1 MKQRNTII
9 SAIFILLMLSAGSVM
24 GQTPWNYNASGI
36 DYTLGKVGIGT
47 TTPAQKLHL
56 QTINDKTVLQI
67 DGVRLEGNGSAATL
81 KLVDMQFGNLFV
93 NTLRKTG
100 SDFEFLQSVY
110 SASAGSWQ
118 EFVYFNYTTLKYEMR
133 HGGDAEWLNGG
144 NVLFNNSG
152 GVLINTSY
160 IPSGYHLAVGGKIIA
175 EEVLVELQTAWPDY
189 VFKTDYKLPSISELN
204 AFIKE
209 NSHLPGVPS
218 QKEVSENGIS
228 LGEMNGILLKKIEE
242 LTLYIIQQDER
253 IKRLE
258 NKIEE

>member
-1 MKQRNTII
+1 
-9 SAIFILLMLSAGSVM
+9 MLFAGSVSAQWVTNAN
-24 GQTPWNYNASGI
+24 GIHYNSGN
-36 DYTLGKVGIGT
+36 VGIGT
-47 TTPAQKLHL
+47 SLPTEMLHL
-56 QTINDKTVLQI
+56 YNPEAKAEVLIEGIPGSSYINPIARTVFSDISQ
-67 DGVRLEGNGSAATL
+67 
-81 KLVDMQFGNLFV
+81 GNLFV
-93 NTLRKTG
+93 NVLREKSG
-100 SDFEFLQSVY
+100 NFEFIQSAYV
-110 SASAGSWQ
+110 AGTSSWE

-133 HGGDAEWLNGG
+133 HGGDAEFLNGG

-189 VFKTDYKLPSISELN
+189 VFKTDYKLPSISELD

-228 LGEMNGILLKKIEE
+228 LGEMNGILLEKIEE

-253 IKRLE
+253 IKKLE
-258 NKIEE
+258 ELISK